1 VSDAGRRAHV
11 PEGPLSRLPPPP
23 EPAPHEEPPA
33 DARSRASQW
42 VAGHDTTTRDTTP
55 ALGARGGPA
64 SWRRAVEGARVA
76 LAHRGWGDARW
87 SYLFKDDTGYAAA
100 RPARGQVAQAN
111 RRMRSAPIPA
121 TVQGP
126 FIKPPVWTWE
136 VPLYFWIGGMAA
148 GSSFIA
154 LAADVAGDARSA
166 RIARRVAVGAVAPA
180 PLLLIADLGRPARF
194 LNMLRIFKPR
204 SPMNTGAWSLVA
216 FSAVEGAAVAA
227 DLAGRDRAGRRLG
240 AAGAAI
246 GGYLGSYTGVLLAT
260 TAVPLWA
267 RSRLL
272 LGPIFV
278 ATAAATGAS
287 ACRLTLRA
295 SGLPDGHPTRTALGV
310 IEAGAMGTELALS
323 IVNHR
328 RLGSVS
334 AALSV
339 GAGKRWFTAA
349 KWLVRGGLTLQALRV
364 RAGPR
369 VHDVASVGFLAAG
382 LCFRVAWVQ
391 AGKTSARDDE
401 VVARAARGRLGGGE
415 DEHALRPPRRMVTRD
430 RRPLRTGPA
439 AALRRWS
446 AAIGAASLRVERAVK
461 RG

>member
-1 VSDAGRRAHV
+1 VSAHA
-11 PEGPLSRLPPPP
+11 E
-23 EPAPHEEPPA
+23 
-33 DARSRASQW
+33 
-42 VAGHDTTTRDTTP
+42 RDTSP
-55 ALGARGGPA
+55 ATGARGGPA
-64 SWRRAVEGARVA
+64 SWRRAVEGAQVA
-76 LAHRGWGDARW
+76 LARRGWGDARW
-87 SYLFKDDTGYAAA
+87 SYLFEEEDTRYAAA
-100 RPARGQVAQAN
+100 RPQRGQVAQAN
-111 RRMRSAPIPA
+111 RRMRSAPVPD

-136 VPLYFWIGGMAA
+136 VPVYFWVGGIAA

-154 LAADVAGDARSA
+154 LAADLAGDARTA

-180 PLLLIADLGRPARF
+180 PLLLIGDLGRSARF
-194 LNMLRIFKPR
+194 FNMLRIFKPR
-204 SPMNTGAWSLVA
+204 SPMNTGAWCLVA

-227 DLAGRDRAGRRLG
+227 DLAGRERAGRALG
-240 AAGAAI
+240 SAGAAL

-295 SGLPDGHPTRTALGV
+295 CGLPTGHPTRTALGA
-310 IEAGAMGTELALS
+310 IEAGAMGTELVFS
-323 IVNHR
+323 VVNHR

-334 AALSV
+334 EALSAG
-339 GAGKRWFTAA
+339 GASTWFAAA
-349 KWLVRGGLTLQALRV
+349 KWLVRGGLGLQALRV

-369 VHDVASVGFLAAG
+369 VHDAASVCFLAAG

-391 AGKTSARDDE
+391 AGKASARDDE
-401 VVARAARGRLGGGE
+401 VVARSARGRLGGSE
-415 DEHALRPPRRMVTRD
+415 DEHALRPPRRTVSRD
-430 RRPLRTGPA
+430 RQPLRAGPA

-446 AAIGAASLRVERAVK
+446 AAIGAASLRVERVVTRLTT
-461 RG
+461 RGSSA